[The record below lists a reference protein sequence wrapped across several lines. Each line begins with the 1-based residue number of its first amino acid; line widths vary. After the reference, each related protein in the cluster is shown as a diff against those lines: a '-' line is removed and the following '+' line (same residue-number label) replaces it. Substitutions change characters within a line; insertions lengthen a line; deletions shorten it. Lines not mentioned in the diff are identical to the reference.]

1 MALTVLVGCSCC
13 GFCSCWVA
21 AGLLLG
27 CCWVLCWLLGSGSW
41 VLVPGLLVALVAG
54 LLLALLGSGD
64 KERDREREAAV
75 LSML

>member
-1 MALTVLVGCSCC
+1 MAAPAAA
-13 GFCSCWVA
+13 FA
-21 AGLLLG
+21 PAGLLLG

-75 LSML
+75 LPML